1 VSGRI
6 LALDVG
12 KKRIGL
18 AVSDEM
24 GWTAQGLDTL
34 ERTRIR
40 DDLTRLKELAEQW
53 NIETLLVGEPLH
65 MSGETSRQSQ
75 YTREF
80 AERLKEHLSLP
91 VIFWDERL
99 TSVEAERVLRET
111 TVPVLVTPGTDGGPE
126 RLEDVRQ
133 AVRRVL
139 VPVDLTAATRHQLE
153 VARGVSQLIPCDSV
167 VVVQPDIERSTVTPL
182 VRLIGGVELPLRK
195 TR

>member
-1 VSGRI
+1 MSGRI

-40 DDLTRLKELAEQW
+40 DDLTRLKQLAEQW
-53 NIETLLVGEPLH
+53 NIKTLLVGEPLH
-65 MSGETSRQSQ
+65 MSGETSRQSE

-80 AERLKEHLSLP
+80 ADRLKEHLSLP

-111 TVPVLVTPGTDGGPE
+111 GASLEKRKQSIDRLAAVLL
-126 RLEDVRQ
+126 LESY
-133 AVRRVL
+133 
-139 VPVDLTAATRHQLE
+139 LE
-153 VARGVSQLIPCDSV
+153 YRGAGL
-167 VVVQPDIERSTVTPL
+167 
-182 VRLIGGVELPLRK
+182 G
-195 TR
+195 

>member
-65 MSGETSRQSQ
+65 MSGETSRQSE

-99 TSVEAERVLRET
+99 TSVQAERVLRET
-111 TVPVLVTPGTDGGPE
+111 GASLEKRKQSIDRLAAVLL
-126 RLEDVRQ
+126 LESY
-133 AVRRVL
+133 
-139 VPVDLTAATRHQLE
+139 LE
-153 VARGVSQLIPCDSV
+153 YRGAGL
-167 VVVQPDIERSTVTPL
+167 
-182 VRLIGGVELPLRK
+182 G
-195 TR
+195 